1 MSEQELNLFI
11 KKVQQ
16 LSELV
21 DSLDKVPER
30 RELLSNCNDHYQV
43 VKLAESWGYNIG
55 RRWGEDRPEKHQPQK
70 K

>member
-1 MSEQELNLFI
+1 VSEQELDLFI
-11 KKVQQ
+11 QKVLQ

-21 DSLDKVPER
+21 DSLDKVPGR

-55 RRWGEDRPEKHQPQK
+55 RRWGEEIPEKLQQRL
-70 K
+70 